1 MNLHQG
7 LTSSMMRM
15 MTLPSDTFKY
25 IPVGLLPLPGTCAT
39 CGSNQRGCVDFGI
52 TVEYF
57 GALLIC
63 ESCIVDITNVDELGL
78 MTKKEAASIIE
89 QNDLLVLRDREM
101 VQAREELRNA
111 LVAAA
116 NSLDGRVGNVSVSSV
131 LDTTSTDQDLPDAF
145 DFLKPDVDTTHPF
158 S

>member
-1 MNLHQG
+1 
-7 LTSSMMRM
+7 MRM

-25 IPVGLLPLPGTCAT
+25 VPVGLLPMPGTCAT

-63 ESCIVDITNVDELGL
+63 ESCIIDITNVEQLGL
-78 MTKKEAASIIE
+78 MTRKEAAAIVE
-89 QNDLLVLRDREM
+89 QNDLFVLRDREM
-101 VQAREELRNA
+101 VSAREDLRNA

-116 NSLDGRVGNVSVSSV
+116 DSLDGRVLSTTTSVE
-131 LDTTSTDQDLPDAF
+131 LDTTSTNQNLPYAF
-145 DFLKPDVDTTHPF
+145 DFLATDDEPSDTHG
-158 S
+158 